1 MSETDAHSATG
12 PCPPRDELAA
22 FNRGELPD
30 PTLEV
35 LAQHVSD
42 CTECAS
48 TLEALRGEDTAGAG
62 VPDLS
67 ITAVKVA
74 SPAEEEADLPRPFGG
89 YELLTR
95 LGRGG
100 AGVVYMARQL
110 GLNRLV
116 ALKHL
121 RAGPYAGP

>member
-30 PTLEV
+30 PALEV

-62 VPDLS
+62 LRAALQAPPVAEPGYEALEARVRAVVPDLS
-67 ITAVKVA
+67 VTAVKVA
-74 SPAEEEADLPRPFGG
+74 APAEEEADLPRP
-89 YELLTR
+89 
-95 LGRGG
+95 
-100 AGVVYMARQL
+100 
-110 GLNRLV
+110 
-116 ALKHL
+116 
-121 RAGPYAGP
+121 